1 MMKSRILFLSG
12 RHEDARQ
19 ISHMLEKLPLA
30 VDHAAT
36 LQHARAQLRQD
47 EYDVILTEAALPD
60 GNWLDALHLARE
72 CPQDVEVIV
81 TDPHADARLWSM
93 ALNMGAYD
101 LIAQPF
107 YAPEVCRILHNACT
121 RRTGEPAPLTAV

>member
-1 MMKSRILFLSG
+1 MKSRILFLSG

-19 ISHMLEKLPLA
+19 LSQMLVDLPVA
-30 VDHAAT
+30 VDHAAS
-36 LQHARAQLRQD
+36 LQHARARLRQED
-47 EYDVILTEAALPD
+47 YEVILTEAALPD

-72 CPQDVEVIV
+72 CPKDIEVIV
-81 TDPHADARLWSM
+81 TDPHADARLWSL
-93 ALNMGAYD
+93 ALNLGAYD

-121 RRTGEPAPLTAV
+121 RRTGEFAPLAAV

>member
-1 MMKSRILFLSG
+1 MRSRILFLSG

-19 ISHMLEKLPLA
+19 ISQMLAHLPVA
-30 VDHAAT
+30 VDHSPS
-36 LQHARAQLRQD
+36 LQHARARLRRED
-47 EYDVILTEAALPD
+47 YEVILTEAALPD
-60 GNWLDALHLARE
+60 GNWLDALHLARD
-72 CPQDVEVIV
+72 CPKDLQVIV

-93 ALNMGAYD
+93 ALNLGAYD

-121 RRTGEPAPLTAV
+121 RRTGEFAPLAAV

>member
-1 MMKSRILFLSG
+1 MKSRILFVSG
-12 RHEDARQ
+12 RHDDARE
-19 ISHMLEKLPLA
+19 ISRMLDGMPVAL
-30 VDHAAT
+30 DHADS
-36 LQHARAQLRQD
+36 LQHARTQLRND

-81 TDPHADARLWSM
+81 TDPHADARLWSQ
-93 ALNMGAYD
+93 ALNLGAYD

-121 RRTGEPAPLTAV
+121 RRVYERSPLAAV